1 MTLFRLFG
9 LQIKVIGALL
19 MREIH
24 TRYGRENIGHLWVI
38 GEPMLFCTG
47 SPITHRWPMFSRP

>member
-24 TRYGRENIGHLWVI
+24 TRYGRENIGHL
-38 GEPMLFCTG
+38 
-47 SPITHRWPMFSRP
+47 